1 MFVDGWQVLHL
12 TKETG
17 IADARVALSEFPK
30 PKGRVPLQKVMHL
43 NGLTTTNVQISAHC
57 MSWLQDVGLQHVAP
71 LPAVERAKPAVPGM
85 GFASMFSSVFSRS
98 LTPVKPAAI
107 PSPPPK
113 PKKDPRGILSTSM
126 MLQVYQAD
134 VRVTVDRNLEKEL
147 ERATKKPP
155 PKTTVL
161 QLIFSEAPATGERKT
176 AGATDDIFGGLNP
189 ETGGKIFIGQATG
202 QTTGL
207 GGHIAAR
214 FIPTVERESI
224 DLMDRFVSIWNKELL
239 FIGGQVAR
247 LVYEIQLRTL
257 KEKWSAIQPKRIDLV
272 EASTSPD
279 AAAASELVGQAV
291 HAAKYF
297 TFKRSTPSAQVSQ
310 LMEAAFFSSLGDAA
324 IQVLSTLGVNGADKI
339 RMPNPMLDKFLPNLA
354 VLARPMETEADLFVA
369 RLRERGML
377 SDIALTD
384 VIAELNA
391 APLDEEQFLACVD
404 WWKQIVNL
412 SQYNASIQDRLIE
425 ATVVAVKDPDTELDK
440 IVALGAI
447 KTFLNP
453 NMIPAEVPLP
463 ANTLPYTISKRLQS
477 ADMINIF
484 GWHELGVAEWAR
496 TLSEQDFQSSPDAAE
511 RLLGVLGRAWPRL
524 SNVNR
529 DELKRTLQD
538 VNCIPTSLGYKKPGE
553 AYHPEVSLFE
563 DLPVISLPHA
573 SIKGAL
579 RSMLDHLGVRSVVDL
594 QLIFTR
600 LVGKSVWSCAE
611 LVKYLSSVRKSLS
624 DHEFARLKRTAAFPI
639 WEPSRAVSDKTIPIK
654 RTTPDAL
661 CEPTQE
667 NKNLGVAVL
676 DYSDHIWKP
685 FSTEATFMYD
695 LGLRKHANLADVL
708 RIAASADPDQHQK
721 GLDYLVKN
729 LRHYPGFNAP
739 AHAGEVAFVPAR
751 TPSGAFQLA
760 RPLEVYTTK
769 AAASIGCLV
778 VEERLTN
785 DVAAKLQLLKDP
797 PASVL
802 VDYLVRTPP
811 TTVDQG
817 KLAFK
822 YLGTRLPDLHREI
835 PRLSTTSF
843 IPTDKG
849 VHVQPLQT
857 FFTPKDRQSEVYQLY
872 KDLYSFVD
880 FEAGNLFLEQCG
892 VKAQPTQE
900 QIARMLV
907 GDPYGAMRKLA
918 SAEKYVAGLETI
930 RSFKTIS

>member
-17 IADARVALSEFPK
+17 IADARVPLSDFPK
-30 PKGRVPLQKVMHL
+30 SRGKIPSQNVMHL
-43 NGLTTTNVQISAHC
+43 NGLTTTNVKISAHR

-71 LPAVERAKPAVPGM
+71 LPAVEKAKTAAPGM

-98 LTPVKPAAI
+98 LTPAKAAA
-107 PSPPPK
+107 PPPPPVL
-113 PKKDPRGILSTSM
+113 PKKDPREVLSTSM

-134 VRVTVDRNLEKEL
+134 VRITVDRNLEKEL

-155 PKTTVL
+155 PKSTVL
-161 QLIFSEAPATGERKT
+161 QLIFSEAPAIGESKKTGS
-176 AGATDDIFGGLNP
+176 ADDIFGGLNP
-189 ETGGKIFIGQATG
+189 DTGGRIFIGQATG

-224 DLMDRFVSIWNKELL
+224 DLMDRFVSVWNKELL

-247 LVYEIQLRTL
+247 LVYEIQLRSL
-257 KEKWSAIQPKRIDLV
+257 KEKWDAILPKRADLV
-272 EASTSPD
+272 EDSASPD
-279 AAAASELVGQAV
+279 AAAAAALVGQAA
-291 HAAKYF
+291 HTMKYF

-310 LMEAAFFSSLGDAA
+310 LMEAAFFSSLGDAT
-324 IQVLSTLGVNGADKI
+324 IPVLSTMGVNGADKV
-339 RMPNPMLDKFLPNLA
+339 RLANPMLDKFLPNLS
-354 VLARPMETEADLFVA
+354 VLARTLESEADLFVG

-384 VIAELNA
+384 VIAELNS
-391 APLDEEQFLACVD
+391 APLNEDQFLACVD

-412 SQYNASIQDRLIE
+412 FQYNSSIRDRLME
-425 ATVVAVKDPDTELDK
+425 ATVVTIKDSVTEVEK
-440 IVALGAI
+440 IVSLGVI

-463 ANTLPYTISKRLQS
+463 ADTAPYTISKRLQS

-484 GWHELGVAEWAR
+484 GWHELGIAEWAR
-496 TLSEQDFQSSPDAAE
+496 TLSERDFQGSADAAE

-529 DELKRTLQD
+529 DEVKRTLQE
-538 VNCIPTSLGYKKPGE
+538 VSCIPTSLGFKKPGE
-553 AYHPEVSLFE
+553 SYHPEVSMFE
-563 DLPVISLPHA
+563 DLPVISLHHA

-639 WEPSRAVSDKTIPIK
+639 WDSARAPSDKAMPIK

-667 NKNLGVAVL
+667 NKQLGVNVL
-676 DYSDHIWKP
+676 DYGDHPWKP
-685 FSTEATFMYD
+685 FSAEATFMYD
-695 LGLRKHANLADVL
+695 LGLRKYASLADVL
-708 RIAASADPDQHQK
+708 RIASSTDPDQHRK

-729 LRHYPGFNAP
+729 LRQYPGFNAP
-739 AHAGEVAFVPAR
+739 AQAGDVAFVPAK
-751 TPSGAFQLA
+751 TPGGALQLA
-760 RPLEVYTTK
+760 RPLEVYTNE
-769 AAASIGCLV
+769 AAATIGCLV
-778 VEERLTN
+778 VNQLST
-785 DVAAKLQLLKDP
+785 DVAVKLQLLKDP
-797 PASVL
+797 PVSVL
-802 VDYLVRTPP
+802 VQYLTRTPP
-811 TTVDQG
+811 KTIEQG
-817 KLAFK
+817 KLAFR

-835 PRLSTTSF
+835 PRLSTAAF
-843 IPTDKG
+843 IPTEMG
-849 VHVQPLQT
+849 THVQPLQT

-872 KDLYSFVD
+872 KDLYNFVD

-918 SAEKYVAGLETI
+918 SAEKSVPWPEIVVTD
-930 RSFKTIS
+930 